1 MSLEFETLSANQLKA
16 LPIHQTVF
24 FFPVGPLEDHGPH
37 LPIGFDLIEARKLSQ
52 MTAQKLESELPGWVG
67 VIMPN
72 APLGIETNT
81 CEVAITVRS
90 HVLRDWLIDA
100 CNGLK
105 RMGFRHFV
113 CFSGH
118 LGPKQ
123 LTAIE
128 DAGKII
134 SRRPF
139 LSRFTFPFLPK
150 NHSIHSQASLVSACS
165 ALTSLHDL
173 KQSPF
178 WPDPA
183 EHGGERDTSI
193 ALATDPQI
201 VANSYASLI
210 TIPRESSALI
220 RLFHRTRK
228 KIHGYWG
235 SPALSDPEKGNQ
247 ILTESIHDLFP
258 KLRAVWEGTNPNHLF
273 RSWYSIL
280 PPNKSFIKGWTLAI
294 LLILMIWIYLN
305 FLGTLFA

>member
-16 LPIHQTVF
+16 LPVNQTVF

-37 LPIGFDLIEARKLSQ
+37 LPLGLDLIEARKLSQ
-52 MTAQKLESELPGWVG
+52 IAAQKLESELPGWVG

-100 CNGLK
+100 CNSLK
-105 RMGFRHFV
+105 RIGFRHFV

-139 LSRFTFPFLPK
+139 LSKLTFPFLLK
-150 NHSIHSQASLVSACS
+150 NSFLPSPVTLVSACS
-165 ALTSLHDL
+165 ALTSLQDL
-173 KQSPF
+173 KKSPF

-193 ALATDPQI
+193 ALATNPRF
-201 VANSYASLI
+201 VANTYASLI
-210 TIPRESSALI
+210 RTPRESSALV
-220 RLFHRTRK
+220 RLFYRTRK
-228 KIHGYWG
+228 KTHGYWG
-235 SPALSDPEKGNQ
+235 SPASSDPEKGNR
-247 ILTESIHDLFP
+247 ILTESIDDLFP
-258 KLRAVWEGTNPNHLF
+258 KLRAVWEGTHPNHLF

-280 PPNKSFIKGWTLAI
+280 PPNKSFIKGWILAI

-305 FLGTLFA
+305 FLGTIFA